1 MKRAAVF
8 LIFVAA
14 TAFAD
19 THLVDLGSRKV
30 RVRTEGAGPSV
41 VFEAGFRSTLDS
53 WTPVLPGVAK
63 FARVFA
69 YDRAGLG
76 RSDFVASERNYVT
89 LANELH
95 EVVVHENVPRPFVFV
110 GHSYGGALG
119 RVYAK
124 LYPAD
129 VDGVVFIDP
138 MNEDFINADP
148 EREKHIAQQE
158 ASLKTAPPGPVAE
171 WAYLRK
177 EGLNGYAE
185 LKRYGR
191 PNVPMALIIA
201 ALNPLAEWR
210 TSLMQKYGTWIVGRN
225 DSLLV
230 MTPNSTHNVMND
242 QPQLVVD
249 AIRAVVHPT
258 PIAPLYRAFPN
269 GADAVIAAF
278 RDEQQKYDKSEL
290 TPRLLNT
297 IGYNYLAE
305 DKRDDA
311 VKVFAQNVA
320 AFPADANAYD
330 SLGEAYAA
338 SGDKTR
344 ALENYRKSLA
354 LDPKNDNARRVI
366 KQLESQ

>member
-1 MKRAAVF
+1 MRRAIVLF
-8 LIFVAA
+8 LFA
-14 TAFAD
+14 TAAFAD
-19 THLVDLGSRKV
+19 TRIVDLGNRKV
-30 RVRTEGAGPSV
+30 RVRTEGAAGPSV

-53 WTPVLPGVAK
+53 WNPVIPDVAK

-76 RSDFVASERNYVT
+76 QSDPATSERSYVA

-95 EVVVHENVPRPFVFV
+95 EIVDHEKVQRPFVFV
-110 GHSYGGALG
+110 GHSYGGALA
-119 RVYAK
+119 RVYTK

-129 VDGVVFIDP
+129 VSGVVFIDP
-138 MNEDFINADP
+138 MSELFIANDT
-148 EREKHIAQQE
+148 EREKHLAQQE
-158 ASLKTAPPGPVAE
+158 TSLLNAPPGPVAE

-177 EGLNGYAE
+177 ETAAGYAE
-185 LKRYGR
+185 LQKYGN
-191 PNVPMALIIA
+191 PNVPMALVIA
-201 ALNPLAEWR
+201 NVNHVDAWR
-210 TSLMQKYGTWIVGRN
+210 TSLMQTYGSWILSRE

-230 MTPNSTHNVMND
+230 VTPNSTHIVMND

-249 AIRAVVHPT
+249 AIRALVHPN
-258 PIAPLYRAFPN
+258 PIASLYRACPN
-269 GADAVIAAF
+269 GAGAVIAAF
-278 RDEQQKYDKSEL
+278 RDEQQKYDPSEI

-297 IGYNYLAE
+297 IGYNFLRE
-305 DKRDDA
+305 EKTGDA

-338 SGDKTR
+338 SGDKAR
-344 ALENYRKSLA
+344 ALENYRKSLE

-366 KQLESQ
+366 KQLESK